1 MGPWLHRTD
10 QVRNGQ
16 LEFPNAA
23 RFGMK
28 RAQAFIGHWL
38 RGDPPRENEPPIT
51 YYQMGAEEWRTTAV
65 WPPAGSEPRSYYFRE
80 YHKLVPKPPGPKA
93 AQLSFRYDPA
103 DPAPTIGGHVLDP
116 LIPSGP
122 HDLRKKV
129 ESRQDVLTFS
139 TPALAEDL
147 PVSGRVKVNLFV
159 SSDRTDTDFTAIL
172 SDVYPDGRSMLVT
185 EGIQRMRFRNGA
197 SKEELIKPG
206 EVYPVTIR
214 LTNTA
219 LTFRKGHHVRVLV
232 SSSSYP
238 KYAPNRNDGG
248 PMYVKDAAG
257 VVANN
262 TVYFDAARPSAL
274 LLPVIS
280 R

>member
-10 QVRNGQ
+10 QVRNGE

-23 RFGMK
+23 QYGMK

-38 RGDPPRENEPPIT
+38 RGEPAKDTDPPIT
-51 YYQMGAEEWRTTAV
+51 YYQMGADEWRTTSV
-65 WPPAGSEPRSYYFRE
+65 WPPAGGEERPYYLRE
-80 YHKLVPKPPGPKA
+80 NHKLAVKA
-93 AQLSFRYDPA
+93 PDAKSANVNFRYDPA
-103 DPAPTIGGHVLDP
+103 DPVPTVGGHVLDP
-116 LIPSGP
+116 LLPPGP
-122 HDLRKKV
+122 QDQRKKV
-129 ESRQDVLTFS
+129 EGRRDVLVFS

-147 PVSGRVKVNLFV
+147 PITGRVKVKLYV

-172 SDVYPDGRSMLVT
+172 TDVYPDGRSLLIT

-197 SKEELIKPG
+197 SNEDFMKPG
-206 EVYPVTIR
+206 EICPVTIR

-219 LTFRKGHHVRVLV
+219 ITFRKGHKVRVLI
-232 SSSSYP
+232 SSSNFP

-248 PMYVKDAAG
+248 PMYGKEG
-257 VVANN
+257 GGLVANN
-262 TVYFDAARPSAL
+262 SVYFDAAHPSAL
-274 LLPVIS
+274 LLPIAG